1 MNLKPIASNMTE
13 LSLADGTQI
22 LFSYQTPVAM
32 LQDNKFYK
40 TDKKW
45 SVTTSKHIGKWANTF
60 WNVPFSQWENKPQEY
75 FDNLVKGV

>member
-60 WNVPFSQWENKPQEY
+60 WNVPLSQWENKPQEY